1 MFKHLLTPLA
11 AASLL
16 CVGCSQLNPFGGD
29 SDETPVASGSWNQS
43 SETETAWNQEE
54 GFNPTASN
62 PQTNNYETNSQF
74 PLANETENEGTTY
87 GFANAEEASAAN
99 PYAFAGYDGSN
110 DPAAELFAR
119 VENLQ
124 AANKALSAD
133 VNELNQ
139 RFGELLAICKTNAQQ
154 TNAVNAKFTDASSQI
169 NGFAGTLAGLES
181 EINGIAAETT
191 AVRNE
196 LRDVRTD
203 VRNVSNSTT
212 ANLTPV
218 IENANNS
225 NGNWFKITLAVLV
238 VGFATLSYFCW
249 KAFNGRNGN
258 NNNNNNS
265 NAASY

>member
-29 SDETPVASGSWNQS
+29 SDENPVASDSWNES

-62 PQTNNYETNSQF
+62 PQTENYESSSHF
-74 PLANETENEGTTY
+74 PLANESENEGAVY
-87 GFANAEEASAAN
+87 DFANAEEASAAS
-99 PYAFAGYDGSN
+99 PYAFTGYDASS

-124 AANKALSAD
+124 ATTANLSSE
-133 VNELNQ
+133 VTELNQ

-154 TNAVNAKFTDASSQI
+154 SNAANAFFADASSQI
-169 NGFAGTLAGLES
+169 ESFGSTLAGFDSQLASIAS
-181 EINGIAAETT
+181 ET
-191 AVRNE
+191 ASTRTE
-196 LRDVRTD
+196 LGEVRTD

-212 ANLTPV
+212 SNLTPV
-218 IENANNS
+218 IENGNNS
-225 NGNWFKITLAVLV
+225 NGNWFKITLAVLI
-238 VGFATLSYFCW
+238 VGFTTLSYFCW
-249 KAFNGRNGN
+249 KAFNGRNS
-258 NNNNNNS
+258 NS
-265 NAASY
+265 NNAAGY